1 MCKFRRK
8 FRVRLEHLKSSDCW
22 VAISIDVVESKR
34 QGADFEKLDIGGD
47 PPCPGEASLR
57 KPSFNRENV
66 VLEIDLDGGT
76 LNLRKMTTF
85 KASYSEDRFEAEAD
99 QCVSLPIRSSQDA
112 TAKSPITCFLVPLA
126 PLSWVSSSSMLR
138 SLLLTYQT
146 EITILAQSAVL
157 PVAFVLTIVS
167 VRMTNLWAR
176 VPRPEKA
183 IEAGLKGLSNK
194 SILYNYYHFP
204 ARHVLICPQGIFAI
218 VTRWHDQVY
227 TVRDGRFRSHRN
239 IISKAFSVIRF
250 DGIGKPFR
258 DAEFAREVVQRT
270 LDDIAPDVEVRP
282 LVVFVD
288 PKAELRIEDE
298 LKTPV
303 LFADPKRAPQ
313 SQRLHA

>member
-1 MCKFRRK
+1 MRVVTNKKLARRNRK
-8 FRVRLEHLKSSDCW
+8 ITNYLFFGTF
-22 VAISIDVVESKR
+22 
-34 QGADFEKLDIGGD
+34 GALILGFIVIN
-47 PPCPGEASLR
+47 ASLFTVDI
-57 KPSFNRENV
+57 P
-66 VLEIDLDGGT
+66 DG
-76 LNLRKMTTF
+76 
-85 KASYSEDRFEAEAD
+85 
-99 QCVSLPIRSSQDA
+99 
-112 TAKSPITCFLVPLA
+112 
-126 PLSWVSSSSMLR
+126 
-138 SLLLTYQT
+138 
-146 EITILAQSAVL
+146 ITILAQSAVL

-176 VPRPEKA
+176 APRPEKA

-204 ARHVLICPQGIFAI
+204 ARHVLICPQGVFAI
-218 VTRWHDQVY
+218 VTRWHDQAY

-270 LDDIAPDVEVRP
+270 LDEIAPDVEVRP

-288 PKAELRIEDE
+288 PKAELRIEDK

-303 LFADPKRAPQ
+303 LFADPKRDPNLKDFMRDMKRQIGDEDGNEKNASLMPLTDEQ
-313 SQRLHA
+313 IKAFEEATI